1 MRAYMRSAFAAAT
14 AAHEG
19 FTNVHKQAFMW
30 NVASALLVL
39 CNGCW
44 QQGNKRQHRKC
55 LVSIESVL
63 YRDVIAAGCW
73 RRLMFNQRAQ
83 KLTHTY

>member
-44 QQGNKRQHRKC
+44 HKGMQRTAARQQT
-55 LVSIESVL
+55 
-63 YRDVIAAGCW
+63 A
-73 RRLMFNQRAQ
+73 AQ
-83 KLTHTY
+83 KMPGID